1 MADDAAAQL
10 DQLYK
15 PPHQFTVAKCLD
27 FIDPHGGGCTE
38 LSPSATTATVGPP
51 GSLDSAPRGAGPAS
65 CTWPRTASR

>member
-27 FIDPHGGGCTE
+27 FIDPHGRRFIR
-38 LSPSATTATVGPP
+38 LPSRVCQPEVRADRDP
-51 GSLDSAPRGAGPAS
+51 GAARTGYSAAFD
-65 CTWPRTASR
+65 